1 MANKHVSHVKSTQIA
16 NKAFGEQQYPSISA
30 KMGKRPSVSDLVDG
44 EIAVNYA
51 AGHETITIR
60 NREIDS
66 EGRVV
71 ENGAQ
76 NIVGFLNENVTYEN
90 ELIAAQAIG
99 QLKTEKASKVDLA
112 KTDADVSALAAKTD
126 ADVSALAAKTD
137 ADVSALAAKTD
148 ADFSDRDEIREN
160 NEDVIAAAL
169 SSIVGKTYS
178 YLPEIESDSEYDTLN
193 LIELHKRIKVLEG
206 LVTALSE
213 KVDELEQRLPSGGEG

>member
-51 AGHETITIR
+51 AGHEIITIR

-99 QLKTEKASKVDLA
+99 QLKPEKADKVDLA
-112 KTDADVSALAAKTD
+112 KIDT
-126 ADVSALAAKTD
+126 
-137 ADVSALAAKTD
+137 
-148 ADFSDRDEIREN
+148 DFSDRDEIREN

-206 LVTALSE
+206 LVTALSK

>member
-51 AGHETITIR
+51 AGHEIITIR

-99 QLKTEKASKVDLA
+99 QLKTEKADKVDL
-112 KTDADVSALAAKTD
+112 
-126 ADVSALAAKTD
+126 AKTD

-169 SSIVGKTYS
+169 SSIVGTTYS

-193 LIELHKRIKVLEG
+193 LIKLHKRIKVLEG

>member
-99 QLKTEKASKVDLA
+99 QLKTEKADKVDLA

-126 ADVSALAAKTD
+126 KTD

-178 YLPEIESDSEYDTLN
+178 YLPEIESNSEYDTLN

-213 KVDELEQRLPSGGEG
+213 KVDKLEQRLPSGGEG

>member
-99 QLKTEKASKVDLA
+99 QLKTEKADKVDLA
-112 KTDADVSALAAKTD
+112 KI
-126 ADVSALAAKTD
+126 
-137 ADVSALAAKTD
+137 D
-148 ADFSDRDEIREN
+148 ADFADRDEIREN
-160 NEDVIAAAL
+160 NEDVIASAL

-213 KVDELEQRLPSGGEG
+213 KVDELERRLPSGGEG

>member
-51 AGHETITIR
+51 AGHEIITIR

-99 QLKTEKASKVDLA
+99 QLKTEKADKVDLA
-112 KTDADVSALAAKTD
+112 KTDADVSAVAAN
-126 ADVSALAAKTD
+126 
-137 ADVSALAAKTD
+137 VSALAAKTD

-206 LVTALSE
+206 LVTALSK
-213 KVDELEQRLPSGGEG
+213 KVDELEQRLPSGGKG

>member
-51 AGHETITIR
+51 AGHEIITIR

-99 QLKTEKASKVDLA
+99 QLKTEKADKVDLA
-112 KTDADVSALAAKTD
+112 KTDADVSA
-126 ADVSALAAKTD
+126 
-137 ADVSALAAKTD
+137 
-148 ADFSDRDEIREN
+148 RDEIREN

-206 LVTALSE
+206 LVTGLSK
-213 KVDELEQRLPSGGEG
+213 KVDELEQRLPSGGKG

>member
-1 MANKHVSHVKSTQIA
+1 MANKHISHVKSTQIA

-99 QLKTEKASKVDLA
+99 QLKTEKADKVDL
-112 KTDADVSALAAKTD
+112 
-126 ADVSALAAKTD
+126 AKTD

-206 LVTALSE
+206 LVTALSK
-213 KVDELEQRLPSGGEG
+213 KVDELEQRLPSGGER

>member
-51 AGHETITIR
+51 AGHEIITIR

-99 QLKTEKASKVDLA
+99 QLKTEKADKVDLA
-112 KTDADVSALAAKTD
+112 KTDAGVSA
-126 ADVSALAAKTD
+126 
-137 ADVSALAAKTD
+137 
-148 ADFSDRDEIREN
+148 RDEIREN

>member
-1 MANKHVSHVKSTQIA
+1 MANKHISHVKSTQIV

-90 ELIAAQAIG
+90 ELIAA
-99 QLKTEKASKVDLA
+99 
-112 KTDADVSALAAKTD
+112 
-126 ADVSALAAKTD
+126 
-137 ADVSALAAKTD
+137 
-148 ADFSDRDEIREN
+148 
-160 NEDVIAAAL
+160 AAL

-206 LVTALSE
+206 LVTALSK
-213 KVDELEQRLPSGGEG
+213 KVDKLEQRLPSGGEG

>member
-99 QLKTEKASKVDLA
+99 QLKTEKADKVDLA
-112 KTDADVSALAAKTD
+112 KTDADVSA
-126 ADVSALAAKTD
+126 
-137 ADVSALAAKTD
+137 
-148 ADFSDRDEIREN
+148 RDEIREN

-178 YLPEIESDSEYDTLN
+178 YLPEIESNSEYDTLN

-206 LVTALSE
+206 LVTALSK

>member
-30 KMGKRPSVSDLVDG
+30 KMGKRPSVSNLVDG

-51 AGHETITIR
+51 AGHEIITIR

-99 QLKTEKASKVDLA
+99 QLKTEKADKVDLA
-112 KTDADVSALAAKTD
+112 KTDADISY
-126 ADVSALAAKTD
+126 
-137 ADVSALAAKTD
+137 
-148 ADFSDRDEIREN
+148 RDEIREN

-206 LVTALSE
+206 LVTALSK

>member
-1 MANKHVSHVKSTQIA
+1 MANKHLSHVKSTQIA

-30 KMGKRPSVSDLVDG
+30 KMGKRPSVSDLIDG

-90 ELIAAQAIG
+90 ELIAAHAIG
-99 QLKTEKASKVDLA
+99 QLKAEKADKVALA
-112 KTDADVSALAAKTD
+112 KTDADISA
-126 ADVSALAAKTD
+126 
-137 ADVSALAAKTD
+137 
-148 ADFSDRDEIREN
+148 RDEIREN

-213 KVDELEQRLPSGGEG
+213 KVDELERRLPSGGEG

>member
-51 AGHETITIR
+51 AGHEIITIR

-99 QLKTEKASKVDLA
+99 QLKTEKADKVDLA
-112 KTDADVSALAAKTD
+112 KTDADVSA
-126 ADVSALAAKTD
+126 
-137 ADVSALAAKTD
+137 
-148 ADFSDRDEIREN
+148 RDEIREN

-206 LVTALSE
+206 LVTALSK
-213 KVDELEQRLPSGGEG
+213 KVDELEQRLPSGGKG

>member
-1 MANKHVSHVKSTQIA
+1 MANKHISHVKSTQIA

-30 KMGKRPSVSDLVDG
+30 KMGKRPSVSTLVDG

-51 AGHETITIR
+51 AGHEIITIR

-99 QLKTEKASKVDLA
+99 QLKTEKADKVDLA
-112 KTDADVSALAAKTD
+112 KTDADVSA
-126 ADVSALAAKTD
+126 
-137 ADVSALAAKTD
+137 
-148 ADFSDRDEIREN
+148 RDEIREN

-213 KVDELEQRLPSGGEG
+213 KVDKLEQRLPSGGEG

>member
-1 MANKHVSHVKSTQIA
+1 MANKHISHVKSTQIA

-30 KMGKRPSVSDLVDG
+30 KMGKRPSVSTLVDG

-99 QLKTEKASKVDLA
+99 QLKTEKVDKVDLA
-112 KTDADVSALAAKTD
+112 KTDADVSVLAAKTD
-126 ADVSALAAKTD
+126 AN
-137 ADVSALAAKTD
+137 
-148 ADFSDRDEIREN
+148 FSDRDEIREN

-193 LIELHKRIKVLEG
+193 LIELQKRKKVLEG
-206 LVTALSE
+206 LVTE
-213 KVDELEQRLPSGGEG
+213 KKKKVDELEQRLPSGGEG

>member
-51 AGHETITIR
+51 AGHEIITIR

-99 QLKTEKASKVDLA
+99 QLKTEKADKVDLA
-112 KTDADVSALAAKTD
+112 KTDADVSVL
-126 ADVSALAAKTD
+126 D

-206 LVTALSE
+206 LVTALSK
-213 KVDELEQRLPSGGEG
+213 KVDELEQRLPSGGKG

>member
-51 AGHETITIR
+51 AGHEIITIR

-99 QLKTEKASKVDLA
+99 QLKTEKVDLA
-112 KTDADVSALAAKTD
+112 KIV
-126 ADVSALAAKTD
+126 
-137 ADVSALAAKTD
+137 

-206 LVTALSE
+206 LVTALSK

>member
-99 QLKTEKASKVDLA
+99 QLKTEKADKVDLA
-112 KTDADVSALAAKTD
+112 KTDADVS
-126 ADVSALAAKTD
+126 V
-137 ADVSALAAKTD
+137 LAAKTD

-178 YLPEIESDSEYDTLN
+178 YLPEIESNSEYDTLN

-213 KVDELEQRLPSGGEG
+213 KVDKLEQRLPSGGEG

>member
-51 AGHETITIR
+51 AGHEIITIR

-99 QLKTEKASKVDLA
+99 QLKTEKADLA
-112 KTDADVSALAAKTD
+112 KIDAVLAKI
-126 ADVSALAAKTD
+126 
-137 ADVSALAAKTD
+137 D
-148 ADFSDRDEIREN
+148 ADFADRDEIREN

-206 LVTALSE
+206 LVTALSK

>member
-1 MANKHVSHVKSTQIA
+1 MANKHISHVKSTQIA

-51 AGHETITIR
+51 AGHEIITIR

-99 QLKTEKASKVDLA
+99 QLKTEKADKVDL
-112 KTDADVSALAAKTD
+112 
-126 ADVSALAAKTD
+126 AKTD

-206 LVTALSE
+206 LVTALSK

>member
-1 MANKHVSHVKSTQIA
+1 MANKHISHVKSTQIA

-30 KMGKRPSVSDLVDG
+30 KMGKRPSVSTLVDG

-51 AGHETITIR
+51 AGHEIITIR

-99 QLKTEKASKVDLA
+99 QLKTEKADL
-112 KTDADVSALAAKTD
+112 V
-126 ADVSALAAKTD
+126 
-137 ADVSALAAKTD
+137 KTD

-178 YLPEIESDSEYDTLN
+178 YLPEIESDSKYDTLN

-206 LVTALSE
+206 LVTALSK

>member
-99 QLKTEKASKVDLA
+99 QLKTEKADKVDLA
-112 KTDADVSALAAKTD
+112 KTDAYISY
-126 ADVSALAAKTD
+126 
-137 ADVSALAAKTD
+137 
-148 ADFSDRDEIREN
+148 RDEIREN

-193 LIELHKRIKVLEG
+193 LIKLHKRIKVLEG
-206 LVTALSE
+206 LVTALSK

>member
-1 MANKHVSHVKSTQIA
+1 MANKHISHVKSTQIA

-51 AGHETITIR
+51 AGHEIITIR

-66 EGRVV
+66 KGRVV

-99 QLKTEKASKVDLA
+99 QLKTEKADKVDLA
-112 KTDADVSALAAKTD
+112 KTDADVSAL
-126 ADVSALAAKTD
+126 
-137 ADVSALAAKTD
+137 
-148 ADFSDRDEIREN
+148 DEIREN

-178 YLPEIESDSEYDTLN
+178 YLPEIESDSKYDTLN

-206 LVTALSE
+206 LVTALSK

>member
-1 MANKHVSHVKSTQIA
+1 MANKHISHVKSTQIA

-30 KMGKRPSVSDLVDG
+30 KMGKRPSVSTLVDG

-51 AGHETITIR
+51 AGHEIITIR

-99 QLKTEKASKVDLA
+99 QLKTEKADKVDLA
-112 KTDADVSALAAKTD
+112 KTDADVSA
-126 ADVSALAAKTD
+126 
-137 ADVSALAAKTD
+137 
-148 ADFSDRDEIREN
+148 RDEIREN

-206 LVTALSE
+206 LVTALSK

>member
-51 AGHETITIR
+51 AGHETIKIR

-99 QLKTEKASKVDLA
+99 QLKTEKADKVDLA
-112 KTDADVSALAAKTD
+112 KTDADLSAL
-126 ADVSALAAKTD
+126 D

-178 YLPEIESDSEYDTLN
+178 YLPEIESNSEYDTLN

-213 KVDELEQRLPSGGEG
+213 KVDKLEQRLPSGGEG

>member
-1 MANKHVSHVKSTQIA
+1 MANKHISHVKSTQIA

-99 QLKTEKASKVDLA
+99 QLKTEKADKVDLA
-112 KTDADVSALAAKTD
+112 KTDAN
-126 ADVSALAAKTD
+126 
-137 ADVSALAAKTD
+137 
-148 ADFSDRDEIREN
+148 FSDRDEIREN

-178 YLPEIESDSEYDTLN
+178 YLPEIESDTLN

-206 LVTALSE
+206 LVTALSK

>member
-1 MANKHVSHVKSTQIA
+1 MANKHISHVKSTQIA

-30 KMGKRPSVSDLVDG
+30 KMGKRPSVSTLVDG

-51 AGHETITIR
+51 AGHEIITIR

-99 QLKTEKASKVDLA
+99 QLKTEKADKVDLA
-112 KTDADVSALAAKTD
+112 KTDADVSAL
-126 ADVSALAAKTD
+126 
-137 ADVSALAAKTD
+137 
-148 ADFSDRDEIREN
+148 DEIREN

-206 LVTALSE
+206 LVTALSK
-213 KVDELEQRLPSGGEG
+213 KVDKLEQRLPSGGEG

>member
-99 QLKTEKASKVDLA
+99 QLKTEKADKVDL
-112 KTDADVSALAAKTD
+112 
-126 ADVSALAAKTD
+126 AKTD

-213 KVDELEQRLPSGGEG
+213 KVDELERRLPSGGEG

>member
-99 QLKTEKASKVDLA
+99 QLKVDL
-112 KTDADVSALAAKTD
+112 
-126 ADVSALAAKTD
+126 AKTD

-160 NEDVIAAAL
+160 NENVIAAAL

-193 LIELHKRIKVLEG
+193 LIELHERIKVLEG

-213 KVDELEQRLPSGGEG
+213 KVDELEQRLP

>member
-99 QLKTEKASKVDLA
+99 QLKTEKADKVDL
-112 KTDADVSALAAKTD
+112 
-126 ADVSALAAKTD
+126 AKTD

-169 SSIVGKTYS
+169 SSIVGKTYG
-178 YLPEIESDSEYDTLN
+178 YLPEIENDSEYDTLN

-213 KVDELEQRLPSGGEG
+213 KVDKLEQRLPSGGEG

>member
-99 QLKTEKASKVDLA
+99 QLKTEKADKVDL
-112 KTDADVSALAAKTD
+112 AKTD

>member
-99 QLKTEKASKVDLA
+99 QLKT
-112 KTDADVSALAAKTD
+112 
-126 ADVSALAAKTD
+126 
-137 ADVSALAAKTD
+137 
-148 ADFSDRDEIREN
+148 
-160 NEDVIAAAL
+160 
-169 SSIVGKTYS
+169 
-178 YLPEIESDSEYDTLN
+178 
-193 LIELHKRIKVLEG
+193 
-206 LVTALSE
+206 LVTALSK

>member
-1 MANKHVSHVKSTQIA
+1 MANKHLSHVKSTQIA

-90 ELIAAQAIG
+90 ELIAAHAIG
-99 QLKTEKASKVDLA
+99 QLKTEKADKVALA
-112 KTDADVSALAAKTD
+112 KTDADISA
-126 ADVSALAAKTD
+126 
-137 ADVSALAAKTD
+137 
-148 ADFSDRDEIREN
+148 RDEIREN

-206 LVTALSE
+206 LVTALSK

>member
-99 QLKTEKASKVDLA
+99 QLKTEKADKVDLA
-112 KTDADVSALAAKTD
+112 KTDADLSAL
-126 ADVSALAAKTD
+126 D

-178 YLPEIESDSEYDTLN
+178 YLPEIESNSEYDTLN

-213 KVDELEQRLPSGGEG
+213 KVDKLEQRLPSGGEG

>member
-1 MANKHVSHVKSTQIA
+1 MANKHISHVKSTQIA

-99 QLKTEKASKVDLA
+99 QLKTEKADKVDLA
-112 KTDADVSALAAKTD
+112 KTDADVSA
-126 ADVSALAAKTD
+126 
-137 ADVSALAAKTD
+137 
-148 ADFSDRDEIREN
+148 RDEIREN

-206 LVTALSE
+206 LVTALSK

>member
-99 QLKTEKASKVDLA
+99 QLKKEKVDKVDLA
-112 KTDADVSALAAKTD
+112 KIDAVFA
-126 ADVSALAAKTD
+126 
-137 ADVSALAAKTD
+137 
-148 ADFSDRDEIREN
+148 DRDEIREN

-206 LVTALSE
+206 LVTALSK
-213 KVDELEQRLPSGGEG
+213 KVDKLEQRLPSGGEG

>member
-99 QLKTEKASKVDLA
+99 QLKTEKADKVDLA

-126 ADVSALAAKTD
+126 ADISY
-137 ADVSALAAKTD
+137 
-148 ADFSDRDEIREN
+148 RDEIREN

-193 LIELHKRIKVLEG
+193 LIELHKRIKVLGE

-213 KVDELEQRLPSGGEG
+213 KVDKLEQRLPSSGEG